1 MGRFDQDWILRELA
15 SSENRQQA
23 RLHAN
28 ILTSCD
34 AALPPGPQ
42 FSHAGMTNCH

>member
-1 MGRFDQDWILRELA
+1 MGRFDQDWILREL
-15 SSENRQQA
+15 SSYENRQQA
-23 RLHAN
+23 GLRSN

-34 AALPPGPQ
+34 AAMLPRPQ